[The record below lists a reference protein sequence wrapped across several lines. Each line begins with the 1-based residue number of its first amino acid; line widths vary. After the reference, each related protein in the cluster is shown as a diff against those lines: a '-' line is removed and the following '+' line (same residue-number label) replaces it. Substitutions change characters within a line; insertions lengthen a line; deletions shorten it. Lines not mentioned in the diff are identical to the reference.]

1 MCIIN
6 IISSD
11 PAFLKREW
19 ILVASLGEETRER
32 ARAHAHTH
40 THTHKHTHIHT
51 HRAGNHFIPNP
62 KMMFS
67 YWYFQSLWNVY
78 NDMLG

>member
-40 THTHKHTHIHT
+40 THTNTHTYTHIERGIT
-51 HRAGNHFIPNP
+51 LFPILKWCLATDIFSHFE
-62 KMMFS
+62 MFT
-67 YWYFQSLWNVY
+67 
-78 NDMLG
+78 MIC

>member
-40 THTHKHTHIHT
+40 THTNTHTYTHIERGIT
-51 HRAGNHFIPNP
+51 LFPNLKWGLATDIFSHFE
-62 KMMFS
+62 MFT
-67 YWYFQSLWNVY
+67 
-78 NDMLG
+78 MIC

>member
-32 ARAHAHTH
+32 ARAHARTHTHTQTHTH
-40 THTHKHTHIHT
+40 THT
-51 HRAGNHFIPNP
+51 
-62 KMMFS
+62 
-67 YWYFQSLWNVY
+67 
-78 NDMLG
+78 

>member
-40 THTHKHTHIHT
+40 THTHTNTHTYTHIERGIT
-51 HRAGNHFIPNP
+51 LFPILKWCLATDIFSHFE
-62 KMMFS
+62 MFT
-67 YWYFQSLWNVY
+67 
-78 NDMLG
+78 MIC

>member
-19 ILVASLGEETRER
+19 ILVASLGEETREC

-40 THTHKHTHIHT
+40 THTNTHTYTHIERGIT
-51 HRAGNHFIPNP
+51 LFPILKWCLATDIFSHFE
-62 KMMFS
+62 MFT
-67 YWYFQSLWNVY
+67 
-78 NDMLG
+78 MIC

>member
-32 ARAHAHTH
+32 ARAHARTHTH
-40 THTHKHTHIHT
+40 THTNTHTYTHIERGIT
-51 HRAGNHFIPNP
+51 LFPILKWCLATDIFSHFE
-62 KMMFS
+62 MFT
-67 YWYFQSLWNVY
+67 
-78 NDMLG
+78 MIC